1 MALIK
6 IFGKEIIYK
15 PYMDKMYLHKMRMR
29 LANDRSFRII
39 FKRNITDDF
48 ISSLKEIVNPDHQ
61 FQNNII
67 LQVYGETGSGKSS
80 MVISLCF
87 LLTPDKFSEKNVCFY
102 DSLILELA
110 KTIPRD
116 TFIVRDEGVGK
127 AVLGMGS
134 TRTSQQ
140 LTVLTETTR
149 KFGLSLVF
157 VEPEFRENELAKYI
171 LEVVDICPEH
181 RLTRVAVKDKYTQ
194 RYLGAIYVPILPEN
208 HPIMVKY
215 NENKDEFIKNMK
227 KGNLKGAKEDYRDYA
242 KRVYKKID
250 EELYSK
256 KKDRLAVIRMEYP
269 NLSNNEIDT
278 IATFVEVMIKHGAFA
293 LEEQESEVVD
303 EKKTE

>member
-1 MALIK
+1 LNLQK
-6 IFGKEIIYK
+6 LFREI
-15 PYMDKMYLHKMRMR
+15 
-29 LANDRSFRII
+29 
-39 FKRNITDDF
+39 
-48 ISSLKEIVNPDHQ
+48 
-61 FQNNII
+61 
-67 LQVYGETGSGKSS
+67 
-80 MVISLCF
+80 
-87 LLTPDKFSEKNVCFY
+87 
-102 DSLILELA
+102 
-110 KTIPRD
+110 

-215 NENKDEFIKNMK
+215 NENKDEFIKNIEERESERS
-227 KGNLKGAKEDYRDYA
+227 KEDYRDYA
-242 KRVYKKID
+242 KRVYKRLMKNYIQ
-250 EELYSK
+250 E
-256 KKDRLAVIRMEYP
+256 KDRLAVIRMEYP